1 LKIGIFWYD
10 QDRVIG
16 IAHHFDQNDADSLG
30 LIDSDYNHV
39 QYWEKLRVENSHLQY
54 IEYEEIPRG
63 RVIFNTKKAQPM
75 IQSYLKPLL
84 RRKLQCSSSSI
95 LIRLFGKKIRIT
107 VQSDSKKF

>member
-1 LKIGIFWYD
+1 MKIGIFWYD

-39 QYWEKLRVENSHLQY
+39 QYWEKLRVENSHLKN

-63 RVIFNTKKAQPM
+63 RIIFNTKKDQPM
-75 IQSYLKPLL
+75 IYMDS
-84 RRKLQCSSSSI
+84 KLFKKSI
-95 LIRLFGKKIRIT
+95 AKKIAEFFELDFDQIIW
-107 VQSDSKKF
+107 KKDPHYRTK